1 MSLGFEIL
9 NASINSG
16 WSNVMHALGKLNYCT
31 CCSTKFNVEYMHD
44 SSDGFR
50 LIIGRKFKVV
60 YESSPFICLCIKPG
74 NCFLEKQPISQRRST
89 FLDFYIS
96 LDISMSLIDF
106 NLTDTMDFIPSSRY
120 CLIGIVLPAVV

>member
-1 MSLGFEIL
+1 MR
-9 NASINSG
+9 
-16 WSNVMHALGKLNYCT
+16 
-31 CCSTKFNVEYMHD
+31 D
-44 SSDGFR
+44 SSHGFR
-50 LIIGRKFKVV
+50 LIIGSKFKVV